1 LRYHLRGW
9 AKNVSGANKK
19 EKKEFLDK
27 LGMLDKKAEV
37 VLLYV
42 QEVDL
47 K

>member
-1 LRYHLRGW
+1 LRRW

-19 EKKEFLDK
+19 EKIELLDK
-27 LGMLDKKAEV
+27 LDGLDKKAEV
-37 VLLYV
+37 SLLSA